1 MLDQLQ
7 SPLFRLPRELR
18 DNIYEH
24 YAHDENG
31 VFYDYASD
39 KLRYETQEKH
49 QEMTTLTRC
58 CKQAAEEM
66 KDAAMR
72 ANTLTFF
79 PVRSDQDCISVKN
92 LDSKAGRFERLIQ
105 SARRMKMHMLHF
117 VAKGECVTPEM
128 VDQVATRFPNIACYY
143 RKAYGAIKA
152 GDELYEGNGIN
163 PFDYNWRWQT
173 SASFCDALHYTLEL
187 ASSHPKFDQLIAESI
202 VSPLSIHG
210 MMPPFVPG
218 CQNAL
223 LAWKPDLALIPT
235 ETDLALESFLA
246 DPLPRDTNPHLA
258 WTEPVAPLAWYF
270 SATTVAVDY
279 LKRLPQSTR
288 LRIRLPFIIRENKLA
303 VAYPESHVRSLESYL
318 CENQNLRIDLHV
330 GCWTNLTHP
339 FWLHFPFD
347 TQRVNEGSIMK
358 LNLIR
363 PFADFLDEVLC
374 TFGRIPH
381 PEALNIH
388 IEGHQDESLAAW
400 ETFKHAASLQ
410 EAMLKS
416 DYMQRHGDVQLT
428 ELYDPLYW
436 GVPLSEAALKHRF
449 QMPCHLPDSFY
460 AVVRQIT
467 EGFGSIH
474 FEGDTG
480 ALWDARSMI
489 EARKHWT
496 PQQFLDEWDEEI
508 FSGFVSQPPGGVA
521 AFKQIYRL

>member
-49 QEMTTLTRC
+49 QEMTALTRC

-79 PVRSDQDCISVKN
+79 PVRSDQDCISVKD
-92 LDSKAGRFERLIQ
+92 LDSKAGRLERLTQ

-128 VDQVATRFPNIACYY
+128 VDQVATRFPGISRCY
-143 RKAYGAIKA
+143 RKAYSAIKE
-152 GDELYEGNGIN
+152 GNELYTTFGVNQT
-163 PFDYNWRWQT
+163 DYSWRWQT
-173 SASFCDALHYTLEL
+173 SATFCDALQYTLEL
-187 ASSHPKFDQLIAESI
+187 ASSHPKFDHFIAESI
-202 VSPLSIHG
+202 VSPYTSRG
-210 MMPPFVPG
+210 MMPPFTPG

-223 LAWKPDLALIPT
+223 LTWKPDLALIPT

-246 DPLPRDTNPHLA
+246 DPLPRDTDRRVT
-258 WTEPVAPLAWYF
+258 WDEPIVPLAWYF

-303 VAYPESHVRSLESYL
+303 VAYPESHARSLEPYL
-318 CENQNLRIDLHV
+318 CENKNLRIDLHV

-339 FWLHFPFD
+339 FWLHSPFD
-347 TQRVNEGSIMK
+347 DQNPNEGIISK
-358 LNLIR
+358 VELLR
-363 PFADFLDEVLC
+363 PFADFLDEVLS
-374 TFGRIPH
+374 TFDRIPH
-381 PEALNIH
+381 PEALSIH
-388 IEGHQDESLAAW
+388 IEGHQDESLIAW

-416 DYMQRHGDVQLT
+416 DYMQGHDDVQLS

-436 GVPLSEAALKHRF
+436 GISLGETALKDRF
-449 QMPCHLPDSFY
+449 QLPHHLPDSFY

-467 EGFGSIH
+467 EGSGSIH
-474 FEGDTG
+474 FDGDAGTP
-480 ALWDARSMI
+480 WDARSMI

-496 PQQFLDEWDEEI
+496 PQQFLDEWDAEI
-508 FSGFVSQPPGGVA
+508 FSRSVSRPPGGVA
-521 AFKQIYRL
+521 AFKQMYRL